1 MNLQEN
7 QLLQVNP
14 TEGERYYLN
23 EDRPFL
29 KYASVTSIL
38 SATQSDSTKKAI
50 DVWRKS
56 LVRKG
61 EDPKDVLK
69 KAALRGTEIHEWTD
83 EWLSVRDPGM
93 SPHIAPWCHYIKKA
107 PFWNYVDEVLCTE
120 QKVYSDK
127 SIYPYAGTFDALLRI
142 KNKVIL
148 FDLKTK
154 NPEKKY
160 PTKQVVNEALCQL
173 QAYRLALKE
182 NQGIN
187 VDRLVAFYAFPDQP
201 VYLAACSG
209 KDLKEHEESWLK
221 RLAQYAKIK
230 DQNHG

>member
-1 MNLQEN
+1 M
-7 QLLQVNP
+7 NP
-14 TEGERYYLN
+14 TNGSRYYLN
-23 EDRPFL
+23 ENKPSL

-38 SATQSDSTKKAI
+38 SATQSESSKKAI
-50 DVWRKS
+50 EFWRKS
-56 LVRKG
+56 LSEKG
-61 EDPKDVLK
+61 EDPDDALK

-83 EWLSVRDPGM
+83 DWLSVCDPGM
-93 SPHIAPWCHYIKKA
+93 PDHIASWCNYIKNA
-107 PFWNYVDEVLCTE
+107 QFWNHVDEVICTE

-142 KNKVIL
+142 KNKIIL

-154 NPEKKY
+154 NPDKKH
-160 PTKQVVNEALCQL
+160 PSKQVTNEALCQL

-182 NQGIN
+182 TQGIH

-201 VYLAACSG
+201 VYLAACGG

-221 RLAQYAKIK
+221 RLEQYAKGK
-230 DQNHG
+230 GND